1 MANLNLKTL
10 NENEEVN
17 PIRNLWRNVLITAIE
32 DLVKATKILAKK
44 NTFAITDKYK
54 HYYSHAQK
62 TELEYFTVPNKD
74 FYDVCQFAE
83 IDHTQVRKNVL
94 KRVKQIQLKE
104 GMNGKS
110 YMPGLQGQRLHQNSI

>member
-17 PIRNLWRNVLITAIE
+17 PIRNLWRNVLIVAIE
-32 DLVKATKILAKK
+32 DVVKKTTVAARFK
-44 NTFAITDKYK
+44 N
-54 HYYSHAQK
+54 YYSHAQQ
-62 TELEYFTVPNKD
+62 TALEYFTIPNQD
-74 FYDVCQFAE
+74 FYDICQFAE

-110 YMPGLQGQRLHQNSI
+110 YMPGLQGQRLQKSAS